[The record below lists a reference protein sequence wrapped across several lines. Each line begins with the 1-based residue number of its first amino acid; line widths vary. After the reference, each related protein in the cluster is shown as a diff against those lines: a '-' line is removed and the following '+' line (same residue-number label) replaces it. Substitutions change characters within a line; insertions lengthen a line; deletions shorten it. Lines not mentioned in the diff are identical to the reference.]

1 MYGNP
6 VTVTNTPQ
14 TYDRQEVEGDN
25 SNSAEIVDVPQPA
38 VEQPDNDLQKGYD
51 DFLAEINKRRQEVD
65 NSNYFMDAVA
75 KRLYRMPTEEEQ
87 KRIDRRNKAR
97 TTMAGVADALR
108 ILGQGIGASGG
119 GIVNVDRGSLSDA
132 NNARYAHYK
141 QEHEDKLAKNNLL
154 LIDAQNKDMQYKL
167 RYKELLDK
175 MLADY
180 RENLIKQ
187 GASVKAA
194 EEKTKQV
201 EAQIAY
207 KEEKDKAD
215 REFKRKENEENR
227 TFKSK
232 ENEEKRKTDLRIA
245 NMRTS
250 RTASKGSGGGASN
263 KYRNMVL
270 DNATVT
276 FPNTDGMTDFNRRF
290 LVTYANIAKKYTYY
304 KELQSNNIDN
314 IQPER
319 MAQIVQEM
327 IKNDPQ
333 IRDEYLLFAEREGYE
348 IKLHSKEDD
357 DSDVVDDKASG
368 DYLRRLAGGG
378 EKSAYPY
385 ALGQSPE
392 DYKEEDFTNYKRK

>member
-1 MYGNP
+1 MGTLLDMYGNP
-6 VTVTNTPQ
+6 VTVTNTSQ
-14 TYDRQEVEGDN
+14 TYNRQEVEGDN

-97 TTMAGVADALR
+97 TAMAGVADALR

-215 REFKRKENEENR
+215 REFK
-227 TFKSK
+227 SK

-250 RTASKGSGGGASN
+250 RTASKGSGGASN
-263 KYRNMVL
+263 KSRNMVL

-290 LVTYANIAKKYTYY
+290 LVTYANIAKEYTYD

-319 MAQIVQEM
+319 AAQIVQEM
-327 IKNDPQ
+327 IKNDPN
-333 IRDEYLLFAEREGYE
+333 IRDEYLLFAEREGYD
-348 IKLHSKEDD
+348 IKRHSKEDA

-368 DYLRRLAGGG
+368 DYLRNLASGG
-378 EKSAYPY
+378 EKYAYPY
-385 ALGQSPE
+385 ALGKSPE
-392 DYKEEDFTNYKRK
+392 DNKEEDFTNYEIE